1 MDREFPFYIM
11 RAEHTHRSVPEIHGH
26 EFIELVYV
34 VRGDAQHVFEREVYE
49 LRSGDV
55 FIINPGEVHT
65 FQIEPDKR
73 IEIINCLFLPHL
85 ISDSLLRELG
95 ISHSMDYFYVH
106 PFLDN
111 SDRFHH
117 RLNLRGQDAVV
128 ILALL
133 EMMMVEAKNRDSG
146 FSTLI
151 RLHMIELLVLLSRY
165 YGFLQSTHKAS
176 RSNDRERVLQRICGY
191 LERNYDHKITLT
203 SLTHTFN
210 SSARQLNRMFQEE
223 LGIGV
228 IEKVQQIRI
237 EKAKA
242 LLVETN
248 EKVISIASLVGY
260 DDPSFF
266 SRLFTRQVGCAPGEY
281 RSK

>member
-11 RAEHTHRSVPEIHGH
+11 RAEHTHESVPGVHGH
-26 EFIELVYV
+26 DFIELVYV
-34 VRGDAQHVFEREVYE
+34 VRGDARHVFEREVYE
-49 LRSGDV
+49 LRAGDV

-65 FQIEPDKR
+65 FQIEPGKR

-106 PFLDN
+106 PFLD
-111 SDRFHH
+111 SSERFHH
-117 RLNLRGQDAVV
+117 RLNLRGEDAVV
-128 ILALL
+128 ILTLL
-133 EMMMVEAKNRDSG
+133 EMMIVEAKNRGSG

-165 YGFLQSTHKAS
+165 YGHLRSVHRTSRAS
-176 RSNDRERVLQRICGY
+176 DREQVLQRICGY
-191 LERNYDHKITLT
+191 LERNYDQKITLT
-203 SLTHTFN
+203 SLAHIFN
-210 SSARQLNRMFQEE
+210 SSTRHLNRMFQDE
-223 LGIGV
+223 LGISV

-242 LLVETN
+242 LLVETD
-248 EKVISIASLVGY
+248 EKVIAVAALVGY

-266 SRLFTRQVGCAPGEY
+266 SRLFTRHVGCAPGEY
-281 RSK
+281 RPK